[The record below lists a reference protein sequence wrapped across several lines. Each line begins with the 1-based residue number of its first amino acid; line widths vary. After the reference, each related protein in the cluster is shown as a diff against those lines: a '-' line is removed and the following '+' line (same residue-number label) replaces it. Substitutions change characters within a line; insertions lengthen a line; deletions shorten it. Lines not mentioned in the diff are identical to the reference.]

1 MREFLRYRLRFFG
14 YVQGVGFRY
23 TAQHAAEMLGLT
35 GYVKNEYDGS
45 VSCEVQG
52 EKEVI
57 DRFIELI
64 HTARYIEVS
73 RMEKEKMPIDMEER
87 SFRVKH

>member
-1 MREFLRYRLRFFG
+1 MREVLRYRLRFFG

-64 HTARYIEVS
+64 HAARYIEVS
-73 RMEKEKMPIDMEER
+73 RMEKEKMPVDMEER